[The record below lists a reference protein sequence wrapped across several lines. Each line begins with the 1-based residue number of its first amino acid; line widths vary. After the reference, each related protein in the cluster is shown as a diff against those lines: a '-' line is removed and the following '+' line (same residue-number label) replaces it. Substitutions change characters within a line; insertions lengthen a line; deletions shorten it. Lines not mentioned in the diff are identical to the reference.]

1 MSSVCLQR
9 EAAQKKESS
18 LRLFGSNAPESPYLV
33 IDLARVRGNFD
44 ALRSALSG
52 LGDDHPARIRYAVK
66 ASPMPEIIRLLAARG
81 AEFDVASI
89 GEIEQCLGLGVDPA
103 TLCYGNP
110 IKKSAHIAAAY
121 AAGVRRF
128 AFDTE
133 TDLERIAELAP
144 GSEVECRFLASTPQS
159 QTPFGTKFGCA
170 PGEAVRLLVRA
181 HDLGLRVAGPYF
193 HVGSQQLDPSA
204 WRIGIEQAGAV
215 VEALA
220 VKDIPVASVNIG
232 GGLPI
237 SYVDAAPEL
246 PELGTVIAEA
256 AARHLPEHTDLVVEP
271 GRALVGNAGVIHAE
285 VVNVRQAPDGRRWIY
300 LDIGRY
306 NGMAETENEY
316 IAYRME
322 TDRDGDS
329 RAEAVIAG
337 PTCDGDDV
345 LYQRT
350 RVLLPTTLRAGDP
363 IRILD
368 TGAYTASYSSVSFNG
383 FPPLTVR
390 VIGAERE

>member
-1 MSSVCLQR
+1 MTD
-9 EAAQKKESS
+9 
-18 LRLFGSNAPESPYLV
+18 SNTPESPCLV
-33 IDLARVRGNFD
+33 IDLDRVRANYR
-44 ALRSALSG
+44 ALHAAL
-52 LGDDHPARIRYAVK
+52 PTARIRFAVK
-66 ASPMPEIIRLLAARG
+66 ASPVPEIIRLLNDEG

-89 GEIEQCLGLGVDPA
+89 GEIELALAQGVDPA
-103 TLCYGNP
+103 VMCYGNP

-121 AAGVRRF
+121 AAGVRRY

-133 TDLERIAELAP
+133 DDLARIAEHAP
-144 GSEVECRFLASTPQS
+144 GSEVECRFLASAPQS

-170 PGEAVRLLVRA
+170 PGEAVHLLVRA
-181 HDLGLRVAGPYF
+181 RDLGLTVVGPYF
-193 HVGSQQLDPSA
+193 HVGSQQLDPGA
-204 WRIGIEQAGAV
+204 WRIGIEQAGAIA
-215 VEALA
+215 EALA
-220 VKDIPVASVNIG
+220 VKDIPVPSVNIG

-237 SYVDAAPEL
+237 SYVDKAPEL
-246 PELGTVIAEA
+246 SELGSVIAA
-256 AARHLPEHTDLVVEP
+256 AAAQYLPEHTDLVVEP
-271 GRALVGNAGVIHAE
+271 GRALVGNTGVIHAE
-285 VVNVRQAPDGRRWIY
+285 VVNVRVAPDGRRWVY

-316 IAYRME
+316 IAYRLQ
-322 TDRDGDS
+322 TDRDGDPVD
-329 RAEAVIAG
+329 EAVVAG

-363 IRILD
+363 VRILD

-383 FPPLTVR
+383 FPPLTVH